1 MIRIVEDDGIVKEKF
16 PEGEYCY
23 KLLKDDEMIGV
34 ASINKD
40 DEDKVYIFIK
50 KELRGNGYGKFLFSE
65 ILKELKKKGYSEVI
79 VKFEKDNIQMLKII
93 NKNGGKHISTDKKII
108 RYVIPIVE

>member
-1 MIRIVEDDGIVKEKF
+1 MIRMVEDDGIVKEKF

-23 KLLKDDEMIGV
+23 KLLKDEEMIGV

-40 DEDKVYIFIK
+40 NEDKVYIFIK

-65 ILKELKKKGYSEVI
+65 ILKELNKKEYNDVI
-79 VKFEKDNIQMLKII
+79 VKFEKENIQMLKIV
-93 NKNGGKHISTDKKII
+93 KQNGGKHISTDKNII
-108 RYVIPIVE
+108 RYVIPIA